1 MGSSFFNYNEV
12 IMLKESS
19 VERELRVR
27 EKWEK
32 DGTFERSI
40 SNREGRETYVFYEGP
55 PTANGLPHAGHALG
69 RTIKDFVARYK
80 TMSGYQVL
88 RKAGWDTHGL
98 PVELEVE
105 KQLNI
110 RGKDQIEEY
119 GIENFIQKCKES
131 VFAYENEWKQFT
143 EALGYWVDMEDP
155 YVTLNNEYI
164 ESVWNILST
173 IHEKGY
179 LYKGH
184 RVVPYCP
191 HCETSLSS
199 HEVAQGYKDVTDLS
213 VTAKFRLKGTSNEY
227 LLGWTTTPWTLPGN
241 VAVAVNPNMNYV
253 RVRQVSEIF
262 VLAESLA
269 STVMKEDYEILEVM
283 KGKDL
288 IGLSYEPPFNYVAV
302 TNGHK
307 VLGADF
313 VTDTSGTGIVH
324 IAPAHGEDDYK
335 AIQDNQFDY
344 VNVVDSKGRYKE
356 YVAPL
361 AGQFVKKSDVEI
373 IKMLSKQNLLFDKQ
387 KYEHSY
393 PHCWRCDSPLL
404 YYAME
409 GWFIKTTA
417 VKENMQSNNQGVEWF
432 PSHMKDGR
440 FGNFLDNMVDW
451 NIGRNRYW
459 GTPLNV
465 WICQDCSK
473 EKAPHSVKEL
483 RELSIEELPEDIELH
498 KPYVDKVHLTCS
510 CGGTMVRTSEVIDV
524 WFDSGSMP
532 FAQYHYPFENKDMFK
547 KQFPA
552 EVVIEGVDQTRGWF
566 YSLLAVSTLFTGQSP
581 YKRVLSL
588 GHILDENGQKMS
600 KSKGNALNPTELIN
614 EFGADS
620 LRWALLADSSPWNN
634 KRFSKKTVSH
644 AKSKVIDTLL
654 NVYSFYSMYA
664 EIDQFNPDSDM
675 GGTRTTLDKWVLSR
689 LNTVIREVVQSLDD
703 YDITKGA
710 RSIATFV
717 DELSN
722 WYVRRS
728 RQRFWSSG
736 MTDDKRSAFSTL
748 FEVLKKLTQLMA
760 PYTPFVS
767 EDIYSNLVNNSV
779 HVSDYPQ
786 PDETHIDKQLEKDMD
801 AVLQIIELTRSLRN
815 TVAIKTK
822 QPLAQLV
829 VVPTEETTLS
839 QLQKYVS
846 IIKDE
851 MNIKEVMFKND
862 YQDLLQVDFKLNFSV
877 VGPKLGKSVGE
888 VKNKVDELDDN
899 EKEKFLENREIQLL
913 LNSGET
919 ITLNSDDI
927 LIEKKGKNGFEL
939 LEGSKF
945 IALLDTNLTQEL
957 KEEGLVREFVRA
969 VQTYRKEL
977 NLPVELRVDLFV
989 QTDLQLQKVLIK
1001 FDELVQKN
1009 LIINAVHFE
1018 SKPGMRSFKVEGN
1031 EVKLFIKS

>member
-1 MGSSFFNYNEV
+1 
-12 IMLKESS
+12 MLLESN

-27 EKWEK
+27 NKWEK
-32 DGTFERSI
+32 EATFQHSI
-40 SNREGRETYVFYEGP
+40 SNREGQETFVFYEGP

-110 RGKDQIEEY
+110 RGKDEIEKY

-143 EALGYWVDMEDP
+143 KALGYWVDMEDP
-155 YVTLNNEYI
+155 YITLNNDYI

-173 IHEKGY
+173 IHEKDY

-213 VTAKFRLKGTSNEY
+213 VTAKFRLKGTENEY
-227 LLGWTTTPWTLPGN
+227 LLGWTTTPWTLPAN
-241 VAVAVNPNMNYV
+241 VAVAVNPSMNYV
-253 RVRQVSEIF
+253 RVKQDSEIF
-262 VLAESLA
+262 ILAESLV
-269 STVMKEDYEILEVM
+269 TKVMKTNYEMIEVI
-283 KGKDL
+283 KGNAL
-288 IGLSYEPPFNYVAV
+288 IGLSYEPPFNFV
-302 TNGHK
+302 TVSNGHK

-313 VTDTSGTGIVH
+313 VTETSGTGIVH
-324 IAPAHGEDDYK
+324 LAPAHGEDDYK
-335 AIQDNQFDY
+335 TIQDNHFDFI
-344 VNVVDSKGRYKE
+344 NVVDTKGHYKD
-356 YVAPL
+356 YITPL
-361 AGQFVKKSDVEI
+361 AGQFVKDCDVEI
-373 IKMLSKQNLLFDKQ
+373 IKLLSKQNLLFDKQ

-417 VKENMQSNNQGVEWF
+417 VKEQMQKNNQGVKWY
-432 PSHMKDGR
+432 PSHMRDGR

-465 WICQDCSK
+465 WVCNDCGA
-473 EKAPHSVKEL
+473 EKAPNSIKEL
-483 RELSIEELPEDIELH
+483 RNLSVEKLPEKIELH
-498 KPYVDKVHLTCS
+498 KPYVDKVQLTCS
-510 CGGTMVRTSEVIDV
+510 CGGKMIRTSEVIDV

-532 FAQYHYPFENKDMFK
+532 FAQYHYPFENKNKFT

-552 EVVIEGVDQTRGWF
+552 DIVIEGVDQTRGWF
-566 YSLLAVSTLFTGQSP
+566 YSLLGVSILFTGQSP

-600 KSKGNALNPTELIN
+600 KSKGNALNPTDLIN

-634 KRFSKKTVSH
+634 KRFSKKTVSQ

-654 NVYSFYSMYA
+654 NVYSFYAMYV
-664 EIDQFNPDSDM
+664 EIDKFNPKKDL
-675 GGTRTTLDKWVLSR
+675 GGTPSTLDKWILSR
-689 LNTVIREVVQSLDD
+689 LHTVIREVTINLDD
-703 YDITKGA
+703 YDMTKGA
-710 RSIATFV
+710 RILSTFI

-736 MTDDKRSAFSTL
+736 MNEDKRSAFSTL
-748 FEVLKKLTQLMA
+748 YEVLKKLSQLMA
-760 PYTPFVS
+760 PYTPFIS
-767 EDIYSNLVNNSV
+767 EDIYTNLVNDSV
-779 HVSDYPQ
+779 HLSDYPKS
-786 PDETHIDKQLEKDMD
+786 DESLIDGQLEGDMG

-815 TVAIKTK
+815 AVGIKTK
-822 QPLAQLV
+822 QPLARLIV
-829 VVPTEETTLS
+829 IPKEETNLS
-839 QLQKYVS
+839 QMEKYAT
-846 IIKDE
+846 IIKEE
-851 MNIKEVMFKND
+851 MNIKEIEFKGNGN
-862 YQDLLQVDFKLNFSV
+862 DLLDVELHLNFAI
-877 VGPKLGKSVGE
+877 VGPRLGKSVSE
-888 VKNKVDELDDN
+888 VKNKVAQLN
-899 EKEKFLENREIQLL
+899 QTEKEKFLEEKVISLR
-913 LNSGET
+913 LNTGELFSL
-919 ITLNSDDI
+919 TLDDV
-927 LIEKKGKNGFEL
+927 LMKKKGKDEYDL
-939 LEGSKF
+939 LESSNF
-945 IALLDTNLTQEL
+945 LILLNTQLTPVL
-957 KEEGLVREFVRA
+957 KEEGMVREFIRA

-977 NLPVELRVDLFV
+977 NLPVDLRVDLYV
-989 QTDLQLQKVLIK
+989 QTESWLQSILIK

-1009 LIINAVHFE
+1009 LILNSLTFE
-1018 SKPGMRSFKVEGN
+1018 SKNNMKRFLVEGN
-1031 EVKLFIKS
+1031 EIKLYIK

>member
-1 MGSSFFNYNEV
+1 
-12 IMLKESS
+12 MLKESS

-27 EKWEK
+27 KKWEK

-110 RGKDQIEEY
+110 RGKDQIEEF

-155 YVTLNNEYI
+155 YVTLNNKYI
-164 ESVWNILST
+164 ESVWNILSM
-173 IHEKGY
+173 IHEKDY

-213 VTAKFRLKGTSNEY
+213 VTAKFRLQGTSKEY

-253 RVRQVSEIF
+253 RVRQGSEIF

-288 IGLSYEPPFNYVAV
+288 IGVSYEPPFNYVTV
-302 TNGHK
+302 TKGHE

-409 GWFIKTTA
+409 GWFIKTTE
-417 VKENMQSNNQGVEWF
+417 VKENMQSNNQGVQWF

-510 CGGTMVRTSEVIDV
+510 CGGTMFRTSEVIDV

-552 EVVIEGVDQTRGWF
+552 DVVIEGVDQTRGWF

-588 GHILDENGQKMS
+588 GHILDEKGQKMS

-675 GGTRTTLDKWVLSR
+675 GGTQKTLDKWVFSR

-703 YDITKGA
+703 YDVTKGA

-760 PYTPFVS
+760 PYTPFVT
-767 EDIYSNLVNNSV
+767 EDIYSNLVKDSV

-786 PDETHIDKQLEKDMD
+786 PDETLIDEQLEKDMD

-815 TVAIKTK
+815 TVGIKTK

-829 VVPTEETTLS
+829 VVPIKETTLS
-839 QLQKYVS
+839 QLQKYSS

-851 MNIKEVMFKND
+851 MNIKEVKFKND

-877 VGPKLGKSVGE
+877 VGPKLGKSLGE

-899 EKEKFLENREIQLL
+899 EKDKFLEDKEIQLL
-913 LNSGET
+913 LNSGDT
-919 ITLNSDDI
+919 ITLNTDDI

-945 IALLDTNLTQEL
+945 IVLLDTNLTQEL

-1009 LIINAVHFE
+1009 LIISAVHFE
-1018 SKPGMRSFKVEGN
+1018 SKPDMVSFKVEGY

>member
-1 MGSSFFNYNEV
+1 
-12 IMLKESS
+12 MLKESS

>member
-1 MGSSFFNYNEV
+1 
-12 IMLKESS
+12 MLKETSM
-19 VERELRVR
+19 ERELRVQK
-27 EKWEK
+27 KWEK
-32 DGTFERSI
+32 DRTFERSI

-119 GIENFIQKCKES
+119 GIEKFIQKCKES
-131 VFAYENEWKQFT
+131 VFEYENEWKQFT
-143 EALGYWVDMEDP
+143 TALGYWVDMEDP
-155 YVTLNNEYI
+155 YITLKNEYI
-164 ESVWNILST
+164 ESVWNILSA

-179 LYKGH
+179 LYRGH

-199 HEVAQGYKDVTDLS
+199 HEVAQGYKDVSDLS
-213 VTAKFRLKGTSNEY
+213 VTAKFRLKGKTDEY

-241 VAVAVNPNMNYV
+241 VAVAVNPNINYV
-253 RVRQVSEIF
+253 RVRHGLDIL

-269 STVMKEDYEILEVM
+269 PAVIKGEYEILDVL

-288 IGLSYEPPFNYVAV
+288 VGLSYEPPFNYITVS
-302 TNGHK
+302 NGHK
-307 VLGADF
+307 ILAADF

-356 YVAPL
+356 YVTPL
-361 AGQFVKKSDVEI
+361 AGQFVKDCDIEI
-373 IKMLSKQNLLFDKQ
+373 IKMLSKQNLLFDKK

-404 YYAME
+404 YYAMK

-417 VKENMQSNNQGVEWF
+417 VKEKIQLNNQKVQWF

-465 WICQDCSK
+465 WICKECGK
-473 EKAPHSVKEL
+473 EKAPNSIKEL
-483 RELSIEELPEDIELH
+483 RELSAGEVPENIELH
-498 KPYVDKVHLTCS
+498 KPYVDKVQLTCS
-510 CGGTMVRTSEVIDV
+510 CGGTMNRTSEVIDV

-532 FAQYHYPFENKDMFK
+532 FAQYHYPFENNGTFK

-552 EVVIEGVDQTRGWF
+552 DVVIEGVDQTRGWF

-600 KSKGNALNPTELIN
+600 KSKGNALNPIELIH

-664 EIDQFNPDSDM
+664 EIDQFNPERDL
-675 GGTRTTLDKWVLSR
+675 GGTRTTLDKWILSR
-689 LNTVIREVVQSLDD
+689 LNTVIREVTRSLEE

-710 RSIATFV
+710 RSISLFV

-722 WYVRRS
+722 WYIRRS

-736 MTDDKRSAFSTL
+736 MTDDKRSAFTTL
-748 FEVLKKLTQLMA
+748 FIVLKNLSQLMA
-760 PYTPFVS
+760 PYIPFVT
-767 EDIYSNLVNNSV
+767 EDIYSNLVKDSV
-779 HVSDYPQ
+779 HVSDYPK
-786 PDETHIDKQLEKDMD
+786 PDETLINVQLEKEMAD
-801 AVLQIIELTRSLRN
+801 VLQIIELTRSARN
-815 TVAIKTK
+815 TSGLKTK
-822 QPLAQLV
+822 QPIARMLV
-829 VVPTEETTLS
+829 FPTDASALYELN
-839 QLQKYVS
+839 KYSS
-846 IIKDE
+846 IIKEE
-851 MNIKEVMFKND
+851 MNIKEVEFRKDDQN
-862 YQDLLQVDFKLNFSV
+862 LLQLDLKLNFSV

-888 VKNKVDELDDN
+888 VKNALDKLDKE
-899 EKEKFLENREIQLL
+899 EKEQFIKEREVQFSLF
-913 LNSGET
+913 SGEK
-919 ITLNSDDI
+919 ITLTTDDV
-927 LIEKKGKNGFEL
+927 LIEKKGRNGFEL
-939 LEGSKF
+939 AEGSNF
-945 IALLDTNLTQEL
+945 CILLDTTLTQGL
-957 KEEGLVREFVRA
+957 KEEGLVREFVRT
-969 VQTYRKEL
+969 VQSYRKEM
-977 NLPVELRVDLFV
+977 NLPVDLRIDLYIHA
-989 QTDLQLQKVLIK
+989 DPWLQKVLIK
-1001 FDELVQKN
+1001 YDELVQRN
-1009 LIINAVHFE
+1009 LILNEVYFE
-1018 SKPGMRSFKVEGN
+1018 SKSEMKSFKVEGN
-1031 EVKLFIKS
+1031 EIKLHIHS

>member
-1 MGSSFFNYNEV
+1 ME
-12 IMLKESS
+12 
-19 VERELRVR
+19 
-27 EKWEK
+27 
-32 DGTFERSI
+32 TFWI
-40 SNREGRETYVFYEGP
+40 T
-55 PTANGLPHAGHALG
+55 
-69 RTIKDFVARYK
+69 
-80 TMSGYQVL
+80 
-88 RKAGWDTHGL
+88 W
-98 PVELEVE
+98 
-105 KQLNI
+105 
-110 RGKDQIEEY
+110 
-119 GIENFIQKCKES
+119 
-131 VFAYENEWKQFT
+131 
-143 EALGYWVDMEDP
+143 
-155 YVTLNNEYI
+155 
-164 ESVWNILST
+164 
-173 IHEKGY
+173 
-179 LYKGH
+179 
-184 RVVPYCP
+184 
-191 HCETSLSS
+191 
-199 HEVAQGYKDVTDLS
+199 
-213 VTAKFRLKGTSNEY
+213 
-227 LLGWTTTPWTLPGN
+227 WTG
-241 VAVAVNPNMNYV
+241 
-253 RVRQVSEIF
+253 
-262 VLAESLA
+262 
-269 STVMKEDYEILEVM
+269 ILEET
-283 KGKDL
+283 D
-288 IGLSYEPPFNYVAV
+288 IG
-302 TNGHK
+302 
-307 VLGADF
+307 
-313 VTDTSGTGIVH
+313 
-324 IAPAHGEDDYK
+324 
-335 AIQDNQFDY
+335 
-344 VNVVDSKGRYKE
+344 
-356 YVAPL
+356 
-361 AGQFVKKSDVEI
+361 
-373 IKMLSKQNLLFDKQ
+373 
-387 KYEHSY
+387 
-393 PHCWRCDSPLL
+393 
-404 YYAME
+404 
-409 GWFIKTTA
+409 
-417 VKENMQSNNQGVEWF
+417 
-432 PSHMKDGR
+432 
-440 FGNFLDNMVDW
+440 
-451 NIGRNRYW
+451 

-465 WICQDCSK
+465 WVCQDCSK

-552 EVVIEGVDQTRGWF
+552 DVVIEGVDQTRGWF

-703 YDITKGA
+703 YDVTKGA

-760 PYTPFVS
+760 PYTPFVT
-767 EDIYSNLVNNSV
+767 EDIYSNLVKDSV

-786 PDETHIDKQLEKDMD
+786 PDETQINKQLEKNMD
-801 AVLQIIELTRSLRN
+801 VVLQIIELTRSLRN
-815 TVAIKTK
+815 KVGIKTK

-851 MNIKEVMFKND
+851 MNIKEVIFKND

-877 VGPKLGKSVGE
+877 VGPKVGKTVGE
-888 VKNKVDELDDN
+888 VKNKVDVLDDY
-899 EKEKFLENREIQLL
+899 EKGKFLENREIQLL

-989 QTDLQLQKVLIK
+989 QTDLQLQEVLIK

-1018 SKPGMRSFKVEGN
+1018 SKPDMISFKVEGH
-1031 EVKLFIKS
+1031 EVQLYIKS